1 MEKPF
6 IRKLLEFVEKHQYLI
21 VLVLFVLVITVAS
34 DNSLVRRAA
43 VRREIRSLKGQIERL
58 DKEMTHDQEVLLEL
72 SSDSMIMEH
81 LARERYNMQ
90 KPDEDVFIEHK

>member
-6 IRKLLEFVEKHQYLI
+6 MRNLFDFFEKHQYLI
-21 VLVLFVLVITVAS
+21 VLVLFVLVITVAN

-43 VRREIRSLKGQIERL
+43 VRSEIRSLKGQIERL
-58 DKEMTHDQEVLLEL
+58 DREMTHDREMLEEL
-72 SSDSMIMEH
+72 SSDSMIIEH

-90 KPDEDVFIEHK
+90 KPDEDVFIEQK

>member
-6 IRKLLEFVEKHQYLI
+6 MRNLFDFIGKHQYLI
-21 VLVLFVLVITVAS
+21 VLVLFVLVITVAN

-43 VRREIRSLKGQIERL
+43 VRSEIRSLKGQIERL
-58 DKEMTHDQEVLLEL
+58 DREMTHDREMLEEL
-72 SSDSMIMEH
+72 SSDSMIIEH

-90 KPDEDVFIEHK
+90 KPDEDVFIEQK